1 MKIFISDLHLGCG
14 DARDDFL
21 FIGNG
26 ATEEAF
32 KSKVKRQHAM
42 TKMHRLFEKFIHF
55 VLQEAKTANCQPE
68 LILLGD
74 IFDLLQVEPVEAKF
88 RHPSRL
94 HRIFKAHQPVFNSLN
109 HFTQNGGLLTYVI
122 GNHDH
127 ELVDRRLFK
136 ILVKFLPMI
145 NLHDGQKPLTAY
157 INEEWGIYAEHGNQL
172 DPLNSFTEFPDPDEL
187 PLGSIIVI
195 KLVNPFEPL
204 YPLLDNIQGTAETL
218 WYAAYCLP
226 GLLTPELQR
235 QITEYQNEHKG
246 ITATFIN
253 HLLNILTGKGL
264 LKINGRYHP
273 LINEAIKTAEKLL
286 KTIKKTN
293 FAQRQNEL
301 RILTDAMQENLLARA
316 ERILHHPR
324 KAKMLAKIPIP
335 LNFLLLGHTHQP
347 LILRTESGIYA
358 NCGCWRP
365 RAVARYRQVF
375 RIRQTLNFVQVTRTS
390 SGKYRFRLRNFLP
403 VPSGKSPSK
412 IN

>member
-26 ATEEAF
+26 ATEEAL
-32 KSKVKRQHAM
+32 KSKVRRQQAM
-42 TKMHRLFEKFIHF
+42 AKMHRLFEKFIHY
-55 VLQEAKTANCQPE
+55 VLQEAKSANTQPE

-74 IFDLLQVEPVEAKF
+74 IFDLLQVEPVETKF

-94 HRIFKAHQPVFNSLN
+94 HRIFIAHQPVFASLN
-109 HFTQNGGLLTYVI
+109 HFTRQGGLLTYVI

-127 ELVDRRLFK
+127 ELIDRKLFK
-136 ILVKFLPMI
+136 ILVNFLPLI
-145 NLHDGQKPLTAY
+145 NLHADGKPISAY

-172 DPLNSFTEFPDPDEL
+172 DPMNSFTDFLDPDEL

-218 WYAAYCLP
+218 WYTAYCLP
-226 GLLTPELQR
+226 RLLTPELQR
-235 QITEYQNEHKG
+235 QITEYQYEHKG

-253 HLLNILTGKGL
+253 HLLNILIGKGII
-264 LKINGRYHP
+264 KINTRYLSP
-273 LINEAIKTAEKLL
+273 IKEAIQSAEKLMKVIS
-286 KTIKKTN
+286 KTKIT
-293 FAQRQNEL
+293 QRQNEL
-301 RILTDAMQENLLARA
+301 RLLTEAMQENLLARA
-316 ERILHHPR
+316 EKILRNPR
-324 KAKMLAKIPIP
+324 KAKMLAKMPAP
-335 LNFLLLGHTHQP
+335 LNVLLLGHTHNP
-347 LILRTESGIYA
+347 LILRTESGVYA

-375 RIRQTLNFVQVTRTS
+375 RIRQTLN
-390 SGKYRFRLRNFLP
+390 
-403 VPSGKSPSK
+403 
-412 IN
+412 